1 MINKIKTDDLRK
13 MNGREGLI
21 LQGCGGDPQEWLDGI
36 NDMFQ
41 EQNLLQNGTKFSEI
55 YVFENAGTT
64 NILFPFS
71 DNVDLNI
78 VALAMWR
85 LQSHGTFGGKW
96 LSDYVENRL
105 GGFVSEE
112 KEQNKP
118 DCALIGEDGNIFNI
132 TGKAARTLKQ
142 HGMGHQADE
151 MWERIQKAGNYYEA
165 LGIVGEYV
173 NITDSSEIND
183 DLDGQDGGMKL

>member
-1 MINKIKTDDLRK
+1 MINKIKADDLRK

-55 YVFENAGTT
+55 YVFENEGTT

-105 GGFVSEE
+105 GGFASEE

-142 HGMGHQADE
+142 HGMRDQADE

-173 NITDSSEIND
+173 NITDSNEMND
-183 DLDGQDGGMKL
+183 DPDGQDGGMKL